1 MDGIS
6 RSRGWDKEIPHGVLP
21 MEQLVLSDKWARIS
35 CPYVSVSFLRYFYRK
50 YHYSSFKM
58 SGKDIDDMTFD
69 KFKFWTVSSL
79 KDFLRRRNLSGI
91 GNKEMLVA
99 RSFAAFEM
107 KIPETESSSK
117 LLESWLKNTGDF
129 EAEIFKNIYSLSVLN
144 VKNKTC
150 AIFAH
155 VS

>member
-1 MDGIS
+1 
-6 RSRGWDKEIPHGVLP
+6 
-21 MEQLVLSDKWARIS
+21 
-35 CPYVSVSFLRYFYRK
+35 
-50 YHYSSFKM
+50 M
-58 SGKDIDDMTFD
+58 SGKDIDNMTFD

-150 AIFAH
+150 AIFAD

>member
-1 MDGIS
+1 
-6 RSRGWDKEIPHGVLP
+6 
-21 MEQLVLSDKWARIS
+21 
-35 CPYVSVSFLRYFYRK
+35 
-50 YHYSSFKM
+50 M
-58 SGKDIDDMTFD
+58 SGKDIDDMTFE

-117 LLESWLKNTGDF
+117 LLESLAK
-129 EAEIFKNIYSLSVLN
+129 EYR
-144 VKNKTC
+144 
-150 AIFAH
+150 
-155 VS
+155 